1 MVALSKYRSPIM
13 GISILWI
20 MFFHSGLK
28 APDQLMLR
36 LFWYVIVNYG
46 AIGVDVFLI
55 CSGMGVACSAEKN
68 GKDFDVFSFYKRR
81 LVRILPAYFIVA
93 TLWYLIKF
101 ENIGI
106 ILRKIFFLNFFIDGE
121 RDFWYIPCILI
132 CYLLFPLY
140 TKVKGRIGFHATTVI
155 FVIGSA
161 SLAGIVFLINPIL
174 YEMWEILL
182 WRLISFW
189 IGCHIGYL
197 LQHNEVKEYNY
208 TVSCLTVISLA
219 LLTSFWVFR
228 APATVER
235 LGQVFAASTIMLIF
249 AYFSAVVNFVKM
261 AGGGILSSLGRI
273 TLELYLI
280 HVSLGGWLAKIV
292 LDLLL
297 PGNQPLYL
305 LLYFILSILMS
316 AMLHSAID
324 MIMNK
329 RSIS

>member
-1 MVALSKYRSPIM
+1 MSALSKYRSSIM

-28 APDQLMLR
+28 APDQLILR
-36 LFWYVIVNYG
+36 LVWYVIVSYG
-46 AIGVDVFLI
+46 TIGVDVFLI
-55 CSGMGVACSAEKN
+55 CSGMGLACSAERK
-68 GKDFDVFSFYKRR
+68 GKDFDALSFYKRR

-93 TLWYLIKF
+93 TVWYLIKF

-106 ILRKIFFLNFFIDGE
+106 FFRRIFFLNFFIDGE

-140 TKVKGRIGFHATTVI
+140 TKLKDRIGFHITTVI
-155 FVIGSA
+155 FVVCSA

-174 YEMWEILL
+174 YEKWEILL
-182 WRLISFW
+182 YRLLSFW
-189 IGCHIGYL
+189 IGCHIGVL
-197 LQHNEVKEYNY
+197 LQHDEVKEYNY
-208 TVSCLTVISLA
+208 TVVCLTVVSVA
-219 LLTSFWVFR
+219 LLACFWMFH

-235 LGQVFAASTIMLIF
+235 LGSVCAAPAIMLIF
-249 AYFSAVVNFVKM
+249 AYFSAMVSFVK
-261 AGGGILSSLGRI
+261 ILSSLGRI

-280 HVSLGGWLAKIV
+280 HVSLGGWLAEIV
-292 LDLLL
+292 RDLLL

-324 MIMNK
+324 IIMHK